1 MMTSVYSYPTNLNI
15 QYSDNKEYRKCLRNV
30 FKMNPNNYPDTTTMD
45 LDDET
50 EDEMMYDYESAAHTL
65 DYVMEN
71 TVNYPEFMTLYEKT
85 GSYMFSTDP
94 NIGLTIL
101 FGYDYLD
108 LFHSL
113 LKTIFTNQNI
123 TDISQIAEYKK
134 LHAKVFNK

>member
-1 MMTSVYSYPTNLNI
+1 MTSVYSYPTSLNV
-15 QYSDNKEYRKCLRNV
+15 QYSNNNEYRKCLRNV
-30 FKMNPNNYPDTTTMD
+30 FKMNPNNYPDTTSMD

-71 TVNYPEFMTLYEKT
+71 TTNLPQIMELYEKA

-134 LHAKVFNK
+134 LYAKVFNK

>member
-1 MMTSVYSYPTNLNI
+1 
-15 QYSDNKEYRKCLRNV
+15 
-30 FKMNPNNYPDTTTMD
+30 
-45 LDDET
+45 
-50 EDEMMYDYESAAHTL
+50 
-65 DYVMEN
+65 
-71 TVNYPEFMTLYEKT
+71 
-85 GSYMFSTDP
+85 MFSTDP

-113 LKTIFTNQNI
+113 LNTIFTNQNI